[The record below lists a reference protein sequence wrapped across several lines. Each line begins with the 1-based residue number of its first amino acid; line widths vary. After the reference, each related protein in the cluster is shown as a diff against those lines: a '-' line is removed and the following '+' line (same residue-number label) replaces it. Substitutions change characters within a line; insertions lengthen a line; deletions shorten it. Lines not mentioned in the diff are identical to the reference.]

1 MSLFS
6 FSFSFSLDL
15 NLMFESLFFQYFS
28 LYFYNGN
35 WVDWIL
41 GVAEVFTWNL
51 MWWLMAIRSLA
62 DMVESRPLG
71 VFWVSL

>member
-1 MSLFS
+1 
-6 FSFSFSLDL
+6 
-15 NLMFESLFFQYFS
+15 MFESLFFQYFS